1 MLQSEKFNLPV
12 DGHDVSG
19 QYLPEVHGFDGVIG
33 VSVPGAARAT
43 DDRVIAVT
51 QELDEFPFQI
61 DMNSGEHLGIGWTQ
75 ALIDRGVRSSAKA
88 YLAENYLA
96 RPNLDVLLN
105 AHVARVLQTNASD
118 IFNLRAVEFQL
129 NELNGTVTNL
139 TASKE
144 VVLSAGAVGTPVILM
159 HSGIGDASVLSP
171 LGIPVLFDNPSV
183 RCLLCRFPR
192 TRLLR
197 LLSGRCQPYGSH
209 RRECSN
215 RLIACIS
222 C

>member
-1 MLQSEKFNLPV
+1 MQSEKFNLPV

-33 VSVPGAARAT
+33 VSVPGTARAT

-96 RPNLDVLLN
+96 RPNLDVLLD
-105 AHVARVLQTNASD
+105 AHVARVLQTNVSD
-118 IFNLRAVEFQL
+118 ALNLRTVEFR
-129 NELNGTVTNL
+129 LNGTVTNL

-183 RCLLCRFPR
+183 RCLFLCFPR
-192 TRLLR
+192 THSLR
-197 LLSGRCQPYGSH
+197 VLPGRRQPYGPH

-215 RLIACIS
+215 ILIVCIS